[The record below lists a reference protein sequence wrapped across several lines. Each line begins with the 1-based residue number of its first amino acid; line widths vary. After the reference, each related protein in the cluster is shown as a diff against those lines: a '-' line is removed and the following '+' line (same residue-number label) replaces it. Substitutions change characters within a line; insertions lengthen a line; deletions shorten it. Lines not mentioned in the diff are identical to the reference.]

1 MKKDN
6 SVLLLWVLV
15 IGILVILGLAA
26 LGVVFSFQQSM
37 QQAQD
42 AIKPVGDLTSNVATQ
57 VAQFLNPTPT
67 VIPDPVSIIHAV
79 RQLSRLETIQYSV
92 EKVISAETG
101 QGPFGFLFGDRLL
114 LVAHGIVIAGI
125 DLGKLTPDDLQVR
138 DGVLYVNLPD
148 SEIFVAT
155 LDNEKSYIYDRDMGM
170 LTHGDINLES
180 AARISAEQEI
190 EKTALEDGILDQ
202 ARVNAESYLYRFFRN
217 LNFPEVIFIQPA
229 PTPVPDD

>member
-1 MKKDN
+1 
-6 SVLLLWVLV
+6 
-15 IGILVILGLAA
+15 
-26 LGVVFSFQQSM
+26 
-37 QQAQD
+37 
-42 AIKPVGDLTSNVATQ
+42 
-57 VAQFLNPTPT
+57 
-67 VIPDPVSIIHAV
+67 
-79 RQLSRLETIQYSV
+79 
-92 EKVISAETG
+92 
-101 QGPFGFLFGDRLL
+101 
-114 LVAHGIVIAGI
+114 
-125 DLGKLTPDDLQVR
+125 
-138 DGVLYVNLPD
+138 VLYVNLPD